1 MTRRICTIATIALLG
16 ISLSV
21 SAQTGSPSS
30 GTERVPGS
38 PSAVGAA
45 SARAPANATLSL
57 LRKRVESV
65 DWLDSPFEVVINW
78 LTDEGENRVNIVP
91 RWNALSIESV
101 DRDTLV
107 SLQLNNTT
115 VAEVLRE
122 AFENIS
128 PDGEIGYQGVGNKLT
143 ISTRTDFDRRMELKV
158 YDVADLLFR
167 VPDFGRSAP
176 NIDLA
181 NVGRGGGGGGGGGG
195 GQSPFQGG
203 GSQGQGGSES
213 GQQAEQRMTERLER
227 LRELIEQTIAPD
239 SWDTGN
245 TGGLGTIRPFGT
257 SLIVRNTIEVHEM
270 IGGTF
275 SYGD

>member
-1 MTRRICTIATIALLG
+1 M
-16 ISLSV
+16 SLSV
-21 SAQTGSPSS
+21 SAQTESASS
-30 GTERVPGS
+30 GTERTAGAPT
-38 PSAVGAA
+38 AVGAA
-45 SARAPANATLSL
+45 TARAPENATLFL

-65 DWLDSPFEVVINW
+65 DWLDTPFEEIINW
-78 LTDEGENRVNIVP
+78 LKDEGENRVNIVP
-91 RWNALSIESV
+91 RWNALSVESV

-107 SLQLNNTT
+107 SLQLNNAT

-122 AFENIS
+122 AFGNIS
-128 PDGEIGYQGVGNKLT
+128 PDGEVGYQGVGNRLT
-143 ISTRTDFDRRMELKV
+143 ISTRADFDRRMEIKV

-176 NIDLA
+176 NIDLQ

-203 GSQGQGGSES
+203 GSGQGGEES
-213 GQQAEQRMTERLER
+213 GQQAEQEMQERLQD

-275 SYGD
+275 SYGK